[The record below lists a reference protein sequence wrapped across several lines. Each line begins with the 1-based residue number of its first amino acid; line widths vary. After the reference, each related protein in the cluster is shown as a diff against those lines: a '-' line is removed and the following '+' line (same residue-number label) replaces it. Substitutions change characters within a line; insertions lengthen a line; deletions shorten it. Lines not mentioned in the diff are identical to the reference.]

1 MKLLV
6 LCLGLLATCNCQVI
20 FPSEESNGRTPSP
33 TEIEAVDDQLFDV
46 LSVDERRNVNS
57 GPVQSCVTPEGQ
69 FGSCQPLQGCPA
81 YFPLLGRLRAPGV
94 VSFLRQR
101 ICRIFSRNVFLCCP
115 SGPGSVGP
123 SVGAPAPA
131 SSASGII
138 PSKAECGRPSIP
150 RVIGGEEIAVGSW
163 PWLAAVG
170 TLQGQ
175 SFVSS
180 CGGTL
185 ITRRHVLTAS
195 HCFDDPRFVDP
206 TVVRLG
212 EHDLTSR
219 TDNARPQDF
228 RIAGRRS
235 PGYNRR
241 SHENDFEIL
250 ILDANV
256 AFNEVIRPACL
267 PFDLRNNDFRNTDL
281 TVIGWGRTSTTS
293 LRTSSVP
300 MQADVPVVDTASCSR
315 AYQRVESKPVVDQ
328 RHLCA
333 GKGTTDSCGGDSG
346 GPLNYLGRD
355 GRYYVVGVVSFAV
368 DCARPEFPGVYTRVT
383 SYLDWLLPVLE
394 ST

>member
-6 LCLGLLATCNCQVI
+6 LCLGLLSTCNSQVI
-20 FPSEESNGRTPSP
+20 FPSETSNAGTPSP
-33 TEIEAVDDQLFDV
+33 AAIEAVDDELYRA
-46 LSVDERRNVNS
+46 LSVDERRNVNT
-57 GPVQSCVTPEGQ
+57 GPVPSCFTPEGEP
-69 FGSCQPLQGCPA
+69 GTCQPLQRCPS
-81 YFPLLGRLRAPGV
+81 YFPLLSSLRAPGV
-94 VSFLRQR
+94 INFFRQR
-101 ICRIFSRNVFLCCP
+101 ICRVFSRNVFLCCP
-115 SGPGSVGP
+115 SRPTPALPFVGP
-123 SVGAPAPA
+123 TRPVA
-131 SSASGII
+131 SSSSII
-138 PSKAECGRPSIP
+138 PPKVECGRPSVQK
-150 RVIGGEEIAVGSW
+150 VIGGEEIAVGSW

-170 TLQGQ
+170 TLQGRT
-175 SFVSS
+175 FLAS

-195 HCFDDPRFVDP
+195 HCFDDPRFVNP
-206 TVVRLG
+206 TMVRLG
-212 EHDLTSR
+212 EHDLTSSS
-219 TDNARPQDF
+219 DNARPQDF

-241 SHENDFEIL
+241 THENDFEVL
-250 ILDANV
+250 ILDSDV

-267 PFDLRNNDFRNTDL
+267 PFDERSNSFQNTDL

-300 MQADVPVVDTASCSR
+300 VQADVPVVDTNSCSR

-333 GKGTTDSCGGDSG
+333 GKGSTDSCGGDSG
-346 GPLNYLGRD
+346 GPLNYLGGD
-355 GRYYVVGVVSFAV
+355 KRYYVVGVVSFAV

-383 SYLDWLLPVLE
+383 SYLDWLVPVLE